1 MPAADVAQSHFAEA
15 EYFYAGRA
23 TAFDKDGAWGMDGV
37 WNMKPATTAEYKVRF
52 VVRRPADAARF
63 NGVVIVEWL
72 NVSGLQEGAADY
84 MQMKEEIER
93 EGYAWVGI
101 GAQAA
106 GVNTPRVGLK
116 AWDPERYGALSH
128 PGTRT
133 HTTSSPRARRRFSI
147 RKAVDPLGGLRVRHV
162 NRDRAL
168 AVRVQARHLHQR
180 VSSRAR
186 TSSTAFSCIAGEPTP
201 QVSRRSNSA
210 ATPSRFLR
218 ALTFAPTSTC
228 PFSICRRK
236 GTWSR

>member
-37 WNMKPATTAEYKVRF
+37 WNMKPASTAEYKVRF

-116 AWDPERYGALSH
+116 AWDPERYGTLSH
-128 PGTRT
+128 PGDAY
-133 HTTSSPRARRRFSI
+133 SYDIFSQGTQAI
-147 RKAVDPLGGLRVRHV
+147 LHPKGVDPLGGLRVRSR
-162 NRDRAL
+162 NCDRAL
-168 AVRVQARHLHQR
+168 AVRVQARHLYQR
-180 VSSRAR
+180 LPSPHAHLQRLSRA
-186 TSSTAFSCIAGEPTP
+186 
-201 QVSRRSNSA
+201 
-210 ATPSRFLR
+210 
-218 ALTFAPTSTC
+218 
-228 PFSICRRK
+228 
-236 GTWSR
+236 

>member
-1 MPAADVAQSHFAEA
+1 MHTMTDVTRTFVAGVLTSMALLAAAGTAKAADPVPNPIVTGPIAGGSHGQPFGAMPAADVAQAHFAEA

-37 WNMKPATTAEYKVRF
+37 WNMKPAATAEYKVRF

-63 NGVVIVEWL
+63 NGTVIVEWL

-116 AWDPERYGALSH
+116 AWDPERYSALSH
-128 PGTRT
+128 PGDAYSYRTRLP
-133 HTTSSPRARRRFSI
+133 SS
-147 RKAVDPLGGLRVRHV
+147 
-162 NRDRAL
+162 
-168 AVRVQARHLHQR
+168 
-180 VSSRAR
+180 
-186 TSSTAFSCIAGEPTP
+186 
-201 QVSRRSNSA
+201 
-210 ATPSRFLR
+210 
-218 ALTFAPTSTC
+218 
-228 PFSICRRK
+228 
-236 GTWSR
+236 